1 MFKPKYLNYISLQ
14 VMDEGKIAEFDAPYI
29 LLQSNNGLF
38 RKLVDRNGTRQASKL
53 KSSLM
58 KIILQK
64 LMILNLMS
72 ILNKIQTQIQTQGFS
87 RVFYSF
93 SLGNIEK
100 YNIFIKNIFLFFMF
114 FFLESLIINQNSL
127 IDL

>member
-53 KSSLM
+53 KQLAHENYFA
-58 KIILQK
+58 KTNDTK
-64 LMILNLMS
+64 PN
-72 ILNKIQTQIQTQGFS
+72 
-87 RVFYSF
+87 VH
-93 SLGNIEK
+93 IE
-100 YNIFIKNIFLFFMF
+100 
-114 FFLESLIINQNSL
+114 
-127 IDL
+127 